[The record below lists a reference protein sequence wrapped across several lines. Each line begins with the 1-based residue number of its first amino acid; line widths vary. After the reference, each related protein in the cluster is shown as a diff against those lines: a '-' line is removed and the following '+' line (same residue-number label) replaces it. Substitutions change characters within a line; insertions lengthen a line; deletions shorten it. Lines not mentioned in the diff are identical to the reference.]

1 MDPITAFGLTC
12 NIIQVLSFG
21 HEALSL
27 CKRVCRDGSPEPDL
41 AYNSTHLK
49 ALSTKLVESLD
60 GARTSTKLSEEQ
72 HGLQDIASKLRDV
85 TTQLNK
91 LIEEVTVGGTPSR
104 RKSAAKTMKYLL
116 SYKRKIQSLEK
127 TMASFQNTLNS
138 EILVHLW

>member
-1 MDPITAFGLTC
+1 MDPLTAFGLAC
-12 NIIQVLSFG
+12 NVIQVISFG